1 MSDVSGVFGK
11 IACFFIVA
19 GVVEQFMSG
28 SGMKKY
34 VKYFCGVVLA
44 LWLIYTWG
52 EIWKGGEISTVDWE
66 KEIQKKY
73 EDSMYDWEKREKT
86 DRKPREK
93 IECQAIPEIQ
103 VGREKEK
110 QNE

>member
-1 MSDVSGVFGK
+1 M
-11 IACFFIVA
+11 
-19 GVVEQFMSG
+19 
-28 SGMKKY
+28 
-34 VKYFCGVVLA
+34 
-44 LWLIYTWG
+44 
-52 EIWKGGEISTVDWE
+52 DWE

-73 EDSMYDWEKREKT
+73 EDSMYDWKKREKT